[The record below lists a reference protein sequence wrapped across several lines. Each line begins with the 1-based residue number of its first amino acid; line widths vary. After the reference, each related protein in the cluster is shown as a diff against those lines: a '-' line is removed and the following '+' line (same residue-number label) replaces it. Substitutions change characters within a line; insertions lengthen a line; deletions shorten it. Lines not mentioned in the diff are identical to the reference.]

1 MPLRSDIPPLVSHI
15 PADGRLTVMDARSE
29 SITDVSLQAGNAV
42 PSSFEEIFR
51 THYARIARVIAR
63 IVHDPGRAEELAA
76 EVFWKY
82 LRGRGAAH
90 GTADESPGGWLY
102 RAAVR
107 KGLDELRSQKRQEKY
122 RPLLSFLGLAASP
135 SPEQL
140 HAAIQEQ
147 AQVRAVLAVLKRRD
161 SELLVLRSEGLSY
174 QEIAGILRL
183 NETSIGTLL
192 RRAQDAFRKEY
203 VNRYGPQNF

>member
-1 MPLRSDIPPLVSHI
+1 
-15 PADGRLTVMDARSE
+15 MDARSE
-29 SITDVSLQAGNAV
+29 PAIAGLSVESGNVTFEDV
-42 PSSFEEIFR
+42 FR
-51 THYARIARVIAR
+51 THYTRIARVIAR
-63 IVHDPGRAEELAA
+63 IVQDPGRAEELAA

-82 LRGRGAAH
+82 LHGRGAANVA
-90 GTADESPGGWLY
+90 TDESPGGWLY

-122 RPLLSFLGLAASP
+122 RPLLSFLGLASAP

-140 HAAIQEQ
+140 HAATQEQ

-203 VNRYGPQNF
+203 VNRYGPQTF